1 MELEGGRELDTE
13 LREIIKEL
21 KMVEWERN
29 NTIERLL
36 YWDDKRIELEKLKH
50 DREWL
55 LLKEISGEI
64 EEMDG

>member
-1 MELEGGRELDTE
+1 MNTE

-36 YWDDKRIELEKLKH
+36 FWDEKRIELEKLKH
-50 DREWL
+50 DGEWL
-55 LLKEISGEI
+55 LLKEVSGVS
-64 EEMDG
+64 EERE

>member
-1 MELEGGRELDTE
+1 MNSE

-21 KMVEWERN
+21 NMVEWERN

-64 EEMDG
+64 EDMDNE

>member
-1 MELEGGRELDTE
+1 LGGGRELDTE

-21 KMVEWERN
+21 NMVEWERN

-50 DREWL
+50 NKEWL
-55 LLKEISGEI
+55 LLKEISGET
-64 EEMDG
+64 EEMDE

>member
-1 MELEGGRELDTE
+1 MLKKMNSE

-21 KMVEWERN
+21 KMVEFERD

-50 DREWL
+50 NKEWL
-55 LLKEISGEI
+55 LLKEISGET
-64 EEMDG
+64 EEMDE